1 MKYKLTKAEQETI
14 IHFDEEL
21 ETASIYT
28 HDARLRKKLMEL
40 SKRSP
45 EQFVLERKGP
55 QWLVVYRIPKRCV
68 GIRPPYSE
76 KRREQQ
82 KMEAKLNGLPFAEK
96 EDAEHGTN

>member
-14 IHFDEEL
+14 ISFDEEMD
-21 ETASIYT
+21 TASVYT
-28 HDARLRKKLMEL
+28 YDSRLRKKLIEL
-40 SKRSP
+40 SKRFP
-45 EQFVLERKGP
+45 EQFVLERKEAQG
-55 QWLVVYRIPKRCV
+55 LVVYRIPKRCV